1 MSGFWD
7 VFKKTAYFRFSWFI
21 QDKMIESVGEI
32 QKMSEQ
38 SSLEKNKGKIIDA
51 VYDNEFS
58 KHRNER

>member
-21 QDKMIESVGEI
+21 QDKMIESVDEI

-51 VYDNEFS
+51 VYVNEFS